1 MDTVNATNEPG
12 VALPDDTDMVT
23 FCPFTLLA
31 ARKAMPSHN
40 AQRITGMKRQ
50 PSRKSEFWVGV
61 RFSMSVHPSIDHRQN
76 PLELGLRPRLYFE

>member
-12 VALPDDTDMVT
+12 VALPDDTDIVT

-50 PSRKSEFWVGV
+50 PSRKGEF
-61 RFSMSVHPSIDHRQN
+61 
-76 PLELGLRPRLYFE
+76 